1 MRLAQS
7 ASAII
12 MGVDAHV
19 IEVEAHLAPGL
30 VGTAIT
36 GLADTAVSESRDR
49 VRAAVS
55 STGLSWP
62 QQRITV
68 GLSPA
73 WLPKRG
79 SSLDL
84 AIALSILAADQHF
97 NPAALHRTLIVGELA
112 LDGTVRSIRGVLPV
126 ALAARRWGFRR
137 LIVPMAN
144 AAEAA
149 LVPELDV
156 VAAGSLGHALRLLGA
171 DCALGTET
179 AAPVHVE
186 AAVTTPKD
194 LADVR
199 GQQFARYALEVAAA
213 GGHHLALLG
222 PPGVGKTLLA
232 ERLPGILPPLDHD
245 AALEATAV
253 QSVLSDRPLTLQTTP
268 PFAAPHHGASASA
281 LIGGGGTAT
290 PRVGLITAAHRG
302 VLFLDE
308 APEFATNVLE
318 ALRQPL
324 ESGRIVIA
332 RSGFTLVMPSRFQL
346 VIAANPCPCG
356 KALDSNSTC
365 ECTPQQRRTYLAR
378 ISGPLMDRIDVRVIV
393 DRPTFDEVALGAG
406 DGGEASALVRERVR
420 VARERQRHRFADT
433 EWRTNAEV
441 PGPVIRRR
449 WPLPLAT
456 QEVFNAEFG
465 KRQAGSVRGLD
476 RTLRLAWTIADL
488 ESHEAPTPQDVRTAI
503 GLRDASGRWAA

>member
-1 MRLAQS
+1 MKLARS

-12 MGVDAHV
+12 IGVDAHIV
-19 IEVEAHLAPGL
+19 EVEAHLAQGL

-36 GLADTAVSESRDR
+36 GLADTAVHEARDR

-55 STGLSWP
+55 STGLAWP

-84 AIALSILAADQHF
+84 AIALSILGAEGHFAADF
-97 NPAALHRTLIVGELA
+97 LHRTLIAGELA
-112 LDGTVRSIRGVLPV
+112 LDGSVRAIRGILPM
-126 ALAARRWGFRR
+126 ALAARRWGFSRV
-137 LIVPMAN
+137 IVPLAN
-144 AAEAA
+144 ADEAR

-156 VAAGSLGHALRLLGA
+156 IAVGSLGHALRQFGVP
-171 DCALGTET
+171 CMHGGET
-179 AAPVHVE
+179 APDVPSLLQIEHV
-186 AAVTTPKD
+186 KD

-199 GQQFARYALEVAAA
+199 GQHVARYALEVAAA

-232 ERLPGILPPLDHD
+232 ERLPGILPALDHD
-245 AALEATAV
+245 AALEVTAV
-253 QSVLSDRPLTLQTTP
+253 QSVLVDHPLTLQTTP
-268 PFAAPHHGASASA
+268 PFAAPHHGASATA
-281 LIGGGGTAT
+281 LIGGGGMTT

-324 ESGRIVIA
+324 ESGRIIIA
-332 RSGFTLVMPSRFQL
+332 RTGFTVAMPARFQL

-356 KALDSNSTC
+356 KALDTNATC
-365 ECTPQQRRTYLAR
+365 ECTPQQRRNYLAR

-393 DRPTFDEVALGAG
+393 DRPNFSDVALGKGAE
-406 DGGEASALVRERVR
+406 GETSAVVAERVR
-420 VARERQRHRFADT
+420 AARERQRRRFVDS

-449 WPLPLAT
+449 WPLPTET
-456 QEVFNAEFG
+456 QDVFNAEFG
-465 KRQAGSVRGLD
+465 SRQGGSVRGLD

-488 ESHEAPTPQDVRTAI
+488 EAHASPTPQDVRVAMA
-503 GLRDASGRWAA
+503 LRDASGRWAA

>member
-1 MRLAQS
+1 MKLAQS

-12 MGVDAHV
+12 IGVDAHIV
-19 IEVEAHLAPGL
+19 DVEAHLAQGL

-36 GLADTAVSESRDR
+36 GLADTAVHEARDR

-55 STGLSWP
+55 STGLAWP

-84 AIALSILAADQHF
+84 AIALSILGAEGHF
-97 NPAALHRTLIVGELA
+97 APALLHRTLIAGELA
-112 LDGTVRSIRGVLPV
+112 LDGSVRPIRGILPM
-126 ALAARRWGFRR
+126 ALAARRWGFIRM
-137 LIVPMAN
+137 IVPLAN
-144 AAEAA
+144 ADEAR
-149 LVPELDV
+149 LVPELEV
-156 VAAGSLGHALRLLGA
+156 VAVGSLGHALRQLGVP
-171 DCALGTET
+171 CTHGGET
-179 AAPVHVE
+179 ATLVPSTPRAEHV
-186 AAVTTPKD
+186 KD

-199 GQQFARYALEVAAA
+199 GQQVARYALEVAAA
-213 GGHHLALLG
+213 GGHHIALLG

-245 AALEATAV
+245 AALEVTAV
-253 QSVLSDRPLTLQTTP
+253 QSVLADRPLALQTTP
-268 PFAAPHHGASASA
+268 PFAAPHHGASATA
-281 LIGGGGTAT
+281 LIGGGGTGT

-324 ESGRIVIA
+324 ESGRIIIA
-332 RSGFTLVMPSRFQL
+332 RTGFTVAMPARFQL

-356 KALDSNSTC
+356 KALETSATC

-393 DRPTFDEVALGAG
+393 DRPNFSDVALGNG
-406 DGGEASALVRERVR
+406 DGGESSAVVATRVQAARARQRER
-420 VARERQRHRFADT
+420 FAGT

-449 WPLPLAT
+449 WPLPAVT
-456 QEVFNAEFG
+456 QDLFNAEFG
-465 KRQAGSVRGLD
+465 KRQGGSVRGLD

-488 ESHEAPTPQDVRTAI
+488 EAHDAPTPQDVRVAMA
-503 GLRDASGRWAA
+503 LRDASGRWAA